1 MDDACF
7 FLRQKE
13 KCYFWCIKGLEPM
26 HARAMLEQASAI
38 HSCLGI
44 SGEVHERTTTIRWKS
59 GEQELAEIVRGV
71 LLDLKSALDTEE
83 KTDESRLTKEEE
95 KEEKKKSELSI
106 VPPPPKNVIT
116 VPKSAT
122 TDAIIDFTKFVVYM
136 LNDGTFITWVR
147 RNDNLDTR
155 LSHERITRYNE
166 LICFYE

>member
-1 MDDACF
+1 
-7 FLRQKE
+7 
-13 KCYFWCIKGLEPM
+13 M

-95 KEEKKKSELSI
+95 KEEKKKSNYRLYRLHPRMSLRSLKVPLQMLSLTLPSLLCI
-106 VPPPPKNVIT
+106 CLMMVLSSHGYVE
-116 VPKSAT
+116 
-122 TDAIIDFTKFVVYM
+122 M
-136 LNDGTFITWVR
+136 ITWIRGSHTNVL
-147 RNDNLDTR
+147 LDTT
-155 LSHERITRYNE
+155 S
-166 LICFYE
+166 